1 MRVIAGSA
9 RRLNLKSLPGEV
21 TRPTL
26 DRYKETLFN
35 TMQNY
40 VPGSLFL
47 DLFAGSGS
55 IGIEALSRGARQCY
69 FIENNRNAVKV
80 INENLE
86 FTHLSDK
93 GVVIT
98 ADCMTGLFQIEKK
111 GPFDVIFMDPPYD
124 RDLEVQVIGY
134 LKDSRLADENTLIV
148 AEASNDTDFSFINE
162 LGFMLV
168 KTKEYK
174 TNKHVFIKRSQ
185 DGFI

>member
-1 MRVIAGSA
+1 M
-9 RRLNLKSLPGEV
+9 
-21 TRPTL
+21 
-26 DRYKETLFN
+26 
-35 TMQNY
+35 
-40 VPGSLFL
+40 
-47 DLFAGSGS
+47 
-55 IGIEALSRGARQCY
+55 
-69 FIENNRNAVKV
+69 